1 MSLFCSVDSESHC
14 HTIHS
19 SLESGTV
26 LHDFSPEF
34 GPVAPGQLF
43 SLSQKSTAY
52 ISPRENSIPTM
63 ARTQLSS
70 AQFTLKHCSVCMCH
84 KLHLNNTRLCSLIA
98 RDFALFA

>member
-34 GPVAPGQLF
+34 GPVA
-43 SLSQKSTAY
+43 
-52 ISPRENSIPTM
+52 
-63 ARTQLSS
+63 ART
-70 AQFTLKHCSVCMCH
+70 A
-84 KLHLNNTRLCSLIA
+84 I
-98 RDFALFA
+98 